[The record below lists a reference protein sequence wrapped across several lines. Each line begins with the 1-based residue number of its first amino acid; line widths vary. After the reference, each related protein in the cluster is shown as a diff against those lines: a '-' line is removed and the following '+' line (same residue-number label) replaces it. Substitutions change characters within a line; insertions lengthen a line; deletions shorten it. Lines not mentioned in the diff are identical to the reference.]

1 MNVQYTFV
9 TKNAVSLDR
18 DEIISLLSEYQA
30 LSRPVNVMN
39 YYRELPITSSSSLS
53 RPDYG
58 KFEITVSEM
67 HLQVIRQQ
75 LQTILYLEGCTVLA
89 ECSSVNY
96 QKNSLVISGFR
107 FIELHA
113 AKREAFRL
121 NVDIDADLI
130 VDFRNSE
137 GKIAARMVDIS
148 MTGCRIKLES
158 GNVPAGLLVVL
169 EIQIFDSSKDKKLPR
184 SIAAKVVKAYCSD
197 DISYCCLEF
206 IGTPSDQDLLTRYL
220 NQQQTSIIREFREK
234 KVLSA

>member
-1 MNVQYTFV
+1 MNVQYTFA

-18 DEIISLLSEYQA
+18 DEIISLLSEYQT
-30 LSRPVNVMN
+30 LSRPIHIMN
-39 YYRELPITSSSSLS
+39 YYRELPITSTSLLS

-58 KFEITVSEM
+58 KFEITVSEI

-75 LQTILYLEGCTVLA
+75 LQTILCLEGCTVLA

-107 FIELHA
+107 YIELHA

-121 NVDIDADLI
+121 NVDADLI
-130 VDFRNSE
+130 VDFRNQE

-148 MTGCRIKLES
+148 MTGCRIKFES
-158 GNVPAGLLVVL
+158 GNVPTGLLVVL
-169 EIQIFDSSKDKKLPR
+169 EIQIFDSSKDKELTR

-197 DISYCCLEF
+197 DINYCCLEF

-220 NQQQTSIIREFREK
+220 NQKQTSLIREFREK
-234 KVLSA
+234 KVLAA